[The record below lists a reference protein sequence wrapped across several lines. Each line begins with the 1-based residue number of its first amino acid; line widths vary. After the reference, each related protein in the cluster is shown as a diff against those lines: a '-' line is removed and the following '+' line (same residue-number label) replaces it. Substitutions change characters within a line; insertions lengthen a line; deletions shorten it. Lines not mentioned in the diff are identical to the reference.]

1 MRYFI
6 IVLFIALFLL
16 DCGGSSRKKPAPG
29 PVPETV
35 SPEAKAE
42 EFVQEGIRN
51 FKDQQFPRAV
61 KNWQNALKL
70 IPEDS
75 EVHNFLGIGYH
86 RLGLLDSAIAE
97 YKLAIN
103 LKNDYYQAYN
113 NLGYIYFLKG
123 QYPIALKNFQKA
135 LDIRPDYAQARLN
148 YEKCREI
155 MAGRLPLK
163 AFELVETASRLDSLP
178 QKIAIYRRA
187 LVVDSNYADA
197 WNNLA
202 VAYYYYGNP
211 DSAVFCLKKAL
222 NKNPDH
228 PEVLNNIG
236 FILDDNGD
244 YKSAIAY
251 YQKAIR
257 IKPDY
262 VVAMG
267 NLGDAY
273 LHIGDMRSARI
284 ILEHALQLQ
293 PDDIWLQRKLSR
305 LKTPAQNQNVKSKG
319 EK

>member
-1 MRYFI
+1 MIRYSI
-6 IVLFIALFLL
+6 SVLFIALFLL
-16 DCGGSSRKKPAPG
+16 DCGGSVKRKPAPG
-29 PVPETV
+29 PAPETI
-35 SPEAKAE
+35 SPEARAE
-42 EFVQEGIRN
+42 EFVQAGIRD
-51 FKDQQFPRAV
+51 FKEKEFPAAV
-61 KNWQNALKL
+61 KNWQNALEL

-86 RLGLLDSAIAE
+86 RLGLLDSAIEE
-97 YKLAIN
+97 YKRAIN

-123 QYPIALKNFQKA
+123 QYAAALQNFQKA
-135 LDIRPDYAQARLN
+135 LDIRPDYEQARLN

-155 MAGRLPLK
+155 MSGRLPLK
-163 AFELVETASRLDSLP
+163 AFELVETASGLDSLQ
-178 QKIAIYRRA
+178 QKIAMYRQA
-187 LVVDSNYADA
+187 LAVDSNYTDA

-222 NKNPDH
+222 SKNPDH

-267 NLGDAY
+267 
-273 LHIGDMRSARI
+273 
-284 ILEHALQLQ
+284 
-293 PDDIWLQRKLSR
+293 
-305 LKTPAQNQNVKSKG
+305 T
-319 EK
+319 